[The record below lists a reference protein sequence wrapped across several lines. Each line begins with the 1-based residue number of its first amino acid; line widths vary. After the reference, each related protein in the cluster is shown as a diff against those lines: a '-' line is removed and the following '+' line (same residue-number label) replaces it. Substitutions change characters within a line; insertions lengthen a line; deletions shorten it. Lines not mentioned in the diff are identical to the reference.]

1 MITVSYAYNG
11 SYRLQI
17 LLTNIPIEY
26 NTYNLKAEYSCMSIL
41 DEILPWGWDLA
52 ECEWDLAEYGWDLA
66 ELWMRSSRDVD
77 EI

>member
-1 MITVSYAYNG
+1 MLTG
-11 SYRLQI
+11 SSRLQI
-17 LLTNIPIEY
+17 LVTNITIEY
-26 NTYNLKAEYSCMSIL
+26 NTYNFKAEYSCMSIL
-41 DEILPWGWDLA
+41 DEILPWRWDLA